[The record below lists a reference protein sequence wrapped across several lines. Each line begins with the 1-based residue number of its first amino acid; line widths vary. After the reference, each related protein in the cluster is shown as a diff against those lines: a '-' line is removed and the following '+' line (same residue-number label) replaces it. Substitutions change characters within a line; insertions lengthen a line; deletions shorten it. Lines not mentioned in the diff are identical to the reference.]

1 MPAGTERCDV
11 SQAGAQRPRLVR
23 FGEFELDP
31 RTGELRKDDA
41 RVTLQEQPLKVLQG
55 LLEHPGDLVT
65 REDLRQR
72 LWPGD
77 TFVDFEHGVNAA
89 VKRLREALGD
99 SADTP
104 LHRDSAAP
112 RVSVHC
118 PRRAGTAHRRRRSRE
133 SQSQQRRRRQ
143 TCSCCRCAGDAS
155 EALVWTAD
163 SRGGRGHPRHGRLER
178 LAALQSAHQPQSRLD
193 VDSERQVKLAAES
206 GPVSASPAPRGTKST
221 ATKAEHPRGS
231 GYNQPVDT

>member
-1 MPAGTERCDV
+1 M

-104 LHRDSAAP
+104 RFIETL
-112 RVSVHC
+112 
-118 PRRAGTAHRRRRSRE
+118 PRRGYRFIAPVEQEPPIVGADPERASP
-133 SQSQQRRRRQ
+133 SSDD
-143 TCSCCRCAGDAS
+143 GDKPAP
-155 EALVWTAD
+155 AA
-163 SRGGRGHPRHGRLER
+163 
-178 LAALQSAHQPQSRLD
+178 AAL
-193 VDSERQVKLAAES
+193 E
-206 GPVSASPAPRGTKST
+206 T
-221 ATKAEHPRGS
+221 HPKR
-231 GYNQPVDT
+231 